1 MKLSLF
7 NRWKDFTQWSGHTL
21 QYQTSKKGSNFITH
35 IRDKESGSNIT
46 FGLGR
51 DKETSLER
59 AIANVRKI
67 GIEGVKQ
74 AIETGNMVAAD
85 YAPERKEVDWRD
97 GVNHRH
103 RAQKKIVGPND
114 FA

>member
-21 QYQTSKKGSNFITH
+21 QYQTSKKGTNFITH

-51 DKETSLER
+51 DKESSLER

-67 GIEGVKQ
+67 GIEGVER

-85 YAPERKEVDWRD
+85 HTPERKDIEWRD
-97 GVNHRH
+97 GANHRH
-103 RAQKKIVGPND
+103 GAQKKIVGSND